1 MAITFSEMQPCLEGA
16 GPCCS
21 VFSLVSRRCVDSVLL
36 SLMFLGTTEH
46 ACSREG
52 CEGRMM
58 RVNYT
63 QVEMPGVISTVV
75 PSITPGFQSLLMDSS
90 LSVLNCPKLSFLP
103 ASTHSD
109 NRILLQQAL
118 LLLKEGRPRPR
129 KMVLLI

>member
-90 LSVLNCPKLSFLP
+90 LSLCSQCPCKHRKFSWHSSASHAFTERRILPKLLKFFESF
-103 ASTHSD
+103 
-109 NRILLQQAL
+109 
-118 LLLKEGRPRPR
+118 
-129 KMVLLI
+129 